1 MQDLGRLNRE
11 KQTLEEQ
18 IADLFAFLSKQKEK
32 QGVETEVSVSW
43 LAEYL
48 GHSTESVFIRKAP
61 HRRQSQ
67 PLRERAQNAAPMVVG
82 AALNGRAQS
91 QRRPLP
97 NTLNP
102 WNQ

>member
-1 MQDLGRLNRE
+1 MQDLGRLNKE

-48 GHSTESVFIRKAP
+48 ATRLKVF
-61 HRRQSQ
+61 
-67 PLRERAQNAAPMVVG
+67 LFG
-82 AALNGRAQS
+82 
-91 QRRPLP
+91 RPLIGVSP
-97 NTLNP
+97 SHCVNVHRMLLQ
-102 WNQ
+102 WS